1 MDIQKDSRPAY
12 RTGRRASLAGMTAFF
27 MIQVVYTQTLF
38 SMVVTHESICIH
50 MIAICYADAYNINI
64 KLTIFGGIEMAT
76 AVRISEKLVN
86 EAKKFSRVDH
96 RSITGQI
103 EHWAKIGKCAEE
115 NPDLTYSLIKEILM
129 GLEELEQGE
138 RSEYKFG

>member
-1 MDIQKDSRPAY
+1 
-12 RTGRRASLAGMTAFF
+12 
-27 MIQVVYTQTLF
+27 
-38 SMVVTHESICIH
+38 
-50 MIAICYADAYNINI
+50 
-64 KLTIFGGIEMAT
+64 MAT
-76 AVRISEKLVN
+76 AVRISEQLVK